1 MNSKNNIYRII
12 SIIFIVL
19 GTYFLISKN
28 GTTKQKSRPGSTILN
43 IGLNVSSKNVPIQ
56 ISFLDENN
64 KVNKQNLLSSDIKNQ
79 VVVVAF
85 PQVKV
90 LKNLEVKLKGVP
102 DFEIKTINVSSG
114 DFTKNIPSNDLK
126 HNVVLLNSIQKFTN
140 HDLKIKANDSSHFF
154 GLKLNENIDMKSE
167 NNTWVFG
174 FIFGFIFLIITSSV
188 LFYYRDNAK
197 QVFIGMLIAS
207 FLAGVIK
214 FYMKYMQEEVLNY
227 TMEIQIE
234 KTNKKVIYS
243 RLYYSDNNTFD
254 LHNVILDTLVKR
266 DSSKIHFRLPSK
278 LTRYVRFDLPK
289 NDTLVIESINFS
301 NFLGNNIISN
311 NEINK
316 YFTLQNNVQS
326 FKDKNGKMTFV
337 TGKFDPYI
345 ILTKTDFQDKM
356 TAFQY
361 KIIDYPSWGTALLL
375 FIFLP
380 FLCSPKN
387 RKNKIYIILFC
398 TIISIP
404 SFSMLLKLNTLVLD
418 SEKRFANQFPES
430 SVLNFKVF
438 KTELNDYINDQFG
451 GRSVV
456 ISKWNTLRILLY
468 NQTSRY
474 SPVVIGRNGWL
485 YYVSSGVKEQYENKF
500 PLTTK
505 TLQKMKKVL
514 EERHYWLKNQGIDY
528 YLVIPAMSLTTY
540 EEYLP
545 KSIMRSDNKPKL
557 DQIYDYLRS
566 TNSPVKFIDLRK
578 PIFDA
583 KEKEEDI
590 LYYKSDSHWNHLGA
604 YYGYRAMYERIRLD
618 HPEFEKPKTKSDFDW
633 KKFNTTEGD
642 LAFLLSLQNKFLRE
656 EILPIPKKGRKY
668 HEVKSLFYP
677 TYSGIQSIRTYVV
690 KNPKLPKLLISRDS
704 YSNYFVPFLSDHFQR
719 SVYLW
724 TTKFD
729 AQIIKDE
736 KPTIVITEILDRFIL
751 DLQKPNP
758 SIVTKELKSI
768 KK

>member
-28 GTTKQKSRPGSTILN
+28 GTTKQKSRTGSTLVN
-43 IGLNVSSKNVPIQ
+43 IGLNVSTKNIPIQ

-64 KVNKQNLLSSDIKNQ
+64 KLNKQKLLSSDIKNQ

-102 DFEIKTINVSSG
+102 DFEVKTINVSSG
-114 DFTKNIPSNDLK
+114 DFTKNITSNDLK
-126 HNVVLLNSIQKFTN
+126 NQVELLNAIKKVTN
-140 HDLKIKANDSSHFF
+140 HDLIIKANDSSHFF
-154 GLKLNENIDMKSE
+154 GLKLNENINTKSE
-167 NNTWVFG
+167 NNTWIFG
-174 FIFGFIFLIITSSV
+174 FIIGFIFLIITTS
-188 LFYYRDNAK
+188 LLYYYRNNAK
-197 QVFIGMLIAS
+197 QVFVGLLIAS

-227 TMEIQIE
+227 TMDIQIE
-234 KTNKKVIYS
+234 KSKKKVLYS
-243 RLYYSDNNTFD
+243 RLYYSDINSFD
-254 LHNVILDTLVKR
+254 LNSVILDTLNKKV
-266 DSSKIHFRLPSK
+266 SSNIHFRIPSK

-289 NDTLVIESINFS
+289 NDTLVIKSINFS
-301 NFLGNNIISN
+301 NFLGNNFISN

-326 FKDKNGKMTFV
+326 FRDKDGKMTFI

-345 ILTKTDFQDKM
+345 ILTKSDFQDKM

-361 KIIDYPSWGTALLL
+361 KIIDYPSWATALLL

-387 RKNKIYIILFC
+387 RKNKIYTILFC

-404 SFSMLLKLNTLVLD
+404 SFAMLLKLNTIVLE
-418 SEKRFANQFPES
+418 SEKRYANQFPKS

-438 KTELNDYINDQFG
+438 KNELNDYVNDQFG

-456 ISKWNTLRILLY
+456 ISKWNTLRILFY
-468 NQTSRY
+468 NQTSRF
-474 SPVVIGRNGWL
+474 SPVVIGKNGWL
-485 YYVSSGVKEQYENKF
+485 YYVSNGVKEQYENKY
-500 PLTTK
+500 PLSLK
-505 TLQKMKKVL
+505 TLKKMKKVL

-528 YLVIPAMSLTTY
+528 YLVIPAMSLTIY

-545 KSIMRSDNKPKL
+545 KNIMRSDNKPKL
-557 DQIYDYLRS
+557 DQIYDYLKA

-583 KEKEEDI
+583 KEKEKDV
-590 LYYKSDSHWNHLGA
+590 LYYKADSHWNHLGA

-618 HPEFEKPKTKSDFDW
+618 HPEFEKPKTKSDFNW
-633 KKFNTTEGD
+633 NKFNTNEGD
-642 LAFLLSLQNKFLRE
+642 LAFLLSLKNKYLRE
-656 EILPIPKKGRKY
+656 EIMPTPKKGQKY

-690 KNPKLPKLLISRDS
+690 KNPKLPKLVISRDS
-704 YSNYFVPFLSDHFQR
+704 YSNFFVPFLSDHFQR

-736 KPTIVITEILDRFIL
+736 KPTIVISEILDRFIL

-758 SIVTKELKSI
+758 SIVSKELKTM